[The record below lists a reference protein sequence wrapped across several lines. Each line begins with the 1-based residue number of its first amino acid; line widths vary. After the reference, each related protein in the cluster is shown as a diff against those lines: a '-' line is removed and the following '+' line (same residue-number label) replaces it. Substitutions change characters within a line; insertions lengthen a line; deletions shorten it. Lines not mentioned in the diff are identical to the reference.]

1 MDQCRTRAE
10 QIENEFQ
17 TLEYEIE
24 KCNEK
29 KTHKPVYEKN
39 IKELNKRIKELR
51 AENSVRSTTS
61 EYFLGTLIFVGFV
74 MFLYAVYISL
84 YSPSL
89 F

>member
-51 AENSVRSTTS
+51 AEKSVRSTTS
-61 EYFLGTLIFVGFV
+61 EYFL
-74 MFLYAVYISL
+74 
-84 YSPSL
+84 
-89 F
+89 